1 MATVVLP
8 SKGTL
13 DSKRREASVETSTGV
28 SLAVVS
34 LGEISSD
41 SKRWAGLTKVDE
53 LLGASSLQKI
63 QILPKMKIH
72 INVKNLVA
80 LILHGILQKFR
91 LIIFCLRKSRLRKS
105 QLCLNVL

>member
-13 DSKRREASVETSTGV
+13 DSMRREASVETSTGV

-53 LLGASSLQKI
+53 LLGAEPSENPNPTQDENSY
-63 QILPKMKIH
+63 
-72 INVKNLVA
+72 
-80 LILHGILQKFR
+80 
-91 LIIFCLRKSRLRKS
+91 
-105 QLCLNVL
+105 